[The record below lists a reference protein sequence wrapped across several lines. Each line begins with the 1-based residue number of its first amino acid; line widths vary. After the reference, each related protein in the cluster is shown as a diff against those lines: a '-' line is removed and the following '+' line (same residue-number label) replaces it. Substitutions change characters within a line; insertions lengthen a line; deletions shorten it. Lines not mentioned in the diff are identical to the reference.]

1 MERIDTAQAKAA
13 VLTEALPYIQDFQG
27 SVVLVKLGGSVMEI
41 EANLD
46 SIMDDVAFL
55 NAVGIKV
62 VIVHGGGKAISR
74 AIQASGHAPVF
85 VEGQRVTDEATMEI
99 VRKTLN
105 NVVNP
110 DLVARLCRRG
120 ANAKPLHGNWIFGAK
135 KIVAPDRG
143 YVGEVVQ
150 ASARAV
156 VEMLDARNLLLDELS
171 YKGSINVY
179 NNADGSVKVLMDG
192 VEIINGEKYEKLYMK
207 SSTKIDGEFESELL
221 RDYAA
226 YDAAV
231 LRWTSGDEAKFSTG
245 ELKAYTDIL
254 NGNGVYATGYQN
266 DSYGIP
272 YYESTM
278 DSFAHTFGNFLNYF
292 NGAVDENGV
301 VIDKDRLLF
310 CTNDY
315 KNGDAAYEDVDMT
328 MDNIRI
334 ADTWMQDATMIGEV
348 KNEKSGI
355 WELSLDGNHINRLI
369 ENINK
374 KQLDFGGRGDYEGT
388 VYDYL
393 LFISN
398 RIGQNIDYYDSR
410 HEAAFA
416 TSNALLDSRDAV
428 SGVSETEEGINMLTY
443 QNWYNASSRLMTA
456 LDDALDRLINNT
468 GRVGL

>member
-135 KIVAPDRG
+135 KIAAPDRG

-156 VEMLDARNLLLDELS
+156 VEMLDARIVPVVTPLGTGLDDGHL
-171 YKGSINVY
+171 YNV
-179 NNADGSVKVLMDG
+179 NADFAAAALAKALKVRKFVLVSDVPG
-192 VEIINGEKYEKLYMK
+192 
-207 SSTKIDGEFESELL
+207 LL
-221 RDYAA
+221 RDPEDPAT
-226 YDAAV
+226 
-231 LRWTSGDEAKFSTG
+231 LFSTLNLADTG
-245 ELKAYTDIL
+245 KLKAA
-254 NGNGVYATGYQN
+254 GVISG
-266 DSYGIP
+266 GMLPKI
-272 YYESTM
+272 ESCEDAIRAGVRKVHLVDGRM
-278 DSFAHTFGNFLNYF
+278 AHSLLLEIFTR
-292 NGAVDENGV
+292 EGV
-301 VIDKDRLLF
+301 
-310 CTNDY
+310 
-315 KNGDAAYEDVDMT
+315 
-328 MDNIRI
+328 
-334 ADTWMQDATMIGEV
+334 
-348 KNEKSGI
+348 
-355 WELSLDGNHINRLI
+355 
-369 ENINK
+369 
-374 KQLDFGGRGDYEGT
+374 GT
-388 VYDYL
+388 E
-393 LFISN
+393 I
-398 RIGQNIDYYDSR
+398 
-410 HEAAFA
+410 
-416 TSNALLDSRDAV
+416 
-428 SGVSETEEGINMLTY
+428 TE
-443 QNWYNASSRLMTA
+443 
-456 LDDALDRLINNT
+456 
-468 GRVGL
+468 